1 MKFITIILY
10 VLLTYKAMAN
20 FLPPNDFLIK
30 RGHKAADSL
39 IFQTYSQMAQEINS
53 LYAARMA
60 EEGAEL
66 NFEIEVSNSKVNAFA
81 RREEGAMKQWK
92 IIFTAG
98 MLRHNSMTPTVFSGI
113 YCHELGHHLGGS
125 PFRSNG
131 HWASAEGQADYFASN
146 DCLKNI
152 LLNSKLLKL
161 SKAPVTDFIKEKCST
176 IFQSQ
181 ERLEVCYQSSIVI
194 TKVAAFL
201 SRLGGRR
208 GRRLPKP
215 SITKRDQST
224 AYSTIYKYPSRQ
236 CRVDT
241 FFEGALCS
249 EYFYGEDSNCPS
261 SSEAYQGARPKCWF
275 RITSE

>member
-1 MKFITIILY
+1 MRMREGDLE
-10 VLLTYKAMAN
+10 
-20 FLPPNDFLIK
+20 
-30 RGHKAADSL
+30 SL
-39 IFQTYSQMAQEINS
+39 IEGLRAP
-53 LYAARMA
+53 AAS
-60 EEGAEL
+60 EGSTAATDL
-66 NFEIEVSNSKVNAFA
+66 VASTNT
-81 RREEGAMKQWK
+81 KQ
-92 IIFTAG
+92 
-98 MLRHNSMTPTVFSGI
+98 
-113 YCHELGHHLGGS
+113 
-125 PFRSNG
+125 G

-152 LLNSKLLKL
+152 LLNSKILKL
-161 SKAPVTDFIKEKCST
+161 SKEPVTDFIKEKCSA

-215 SITKRDQST
+215 SIMKRDQST

-249 EYFYGEDSNCPS
+249 EYFYGEASNCPS
-261 SSEAYQGARPKCWF
+261 SSEAYQGARPKCWLG
-275 RITSE
+275 ITSE